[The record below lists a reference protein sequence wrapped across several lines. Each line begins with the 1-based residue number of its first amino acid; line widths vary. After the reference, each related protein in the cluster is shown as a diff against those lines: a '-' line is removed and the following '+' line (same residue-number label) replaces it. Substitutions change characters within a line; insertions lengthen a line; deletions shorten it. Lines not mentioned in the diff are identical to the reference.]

1 MKDIDPKTS
10 QVNSIKKSRTEH
22 EQWLHMYRQMLKIR
36 KFEEN
41 VNQLYTTAKM
51 PGLSHLSIG
60 QEAVAV
66 GVCESIRSDD
76 YITSTHRGHGH
87 ILARGGVEF
96 LAVFL
101 GIALSLWVDDYREE
115 KELSDR
121 ITDDYENIYYEVK
134 SNIRIIEGIIS
145 QNIDINLYEEKIL
158 EILNRDVT
166 YKQDDVIK
174 LVSNIFSL
182 TFFGETSAHRTSVAS
197 GRFNSSRNDTLTKQ
211 ISKLYE
217 HYFVR
222 LNKNGSW
229 VDDVFSQGHTIPFYA
244 AIYNVNNL
252 DSLTIKK
259 YFFSDTF
266 QNNFLFFRFARSIYM
281 MRLEETQNQLY
292 KVKNSLEHFLIEPSF
307 NLGIEF

>member
-1 MKDIDPKTS
+1 LFVGGWVYFDMK
-10 QVNSIKKSRTEH
+10 N
-22 EQWLHMYRQMLKIR
+22 
-36 KFEEN
+36 
-41 VNQLYTTAKM
+41 
-51 PGLSHLSIG
+51 
-60 QEAVAV
+60 
-66 GVCESIRSDD
+66 
-76 YITSTHRGHGH
+76 

-96 LAVFL
+96 VAVFL

>member
-1 MKDIDPKTS
+1 MK
-10 QVNSIKKSRTEH
+10 N
-22 EQWLHMYRQMLKIR
+22 
-36 KFEEN
+36 
-41 VNQLYTTAKM
+41 
-51 PGLSHLSIG
+51 
-60 QEAVAV
+60 
-66 GVCESIRSDD
+66 
-76 YITSTHRGHGH
+76 

-96 LAVFL
+96 VAVFL

-121 ITDDYENIYYEVK
+121 ITEDYENIFYEVK
-134 SNIRIIEGIIS
+134 SNIKIIEEIIS
-145 QNIDINLYEEKIL
+145 QNNDIILCEEKIL
-158 EILNRDVT
+158 EILNRKVP
-166 YKQDDVIK
+166 YKQDNVIK

-222 LNKNGSW
+222 LNKNGAW
-229 VDDVFSQGHTIPFYA
+229 VDDVFNQGHTIPFYT
-244 AIYNVNNL
+244 AIYNINNL
-252 DSLTIKK
+252 DSLIIKK

-281 MRLEETQNQLY
+281 MRLEETWDQLY
-292 KVKNSLEHFLIEPSF
+292 IVKNSLEHFLIEPSY
-307 NLGIEF
+307 NLGIIFDEN

>member
-1 MKDIDPKTS
+1 MR
-10 QVNSIKKSRTEH
+10 N
-22 EQWLHMYRQMLKIR
+22 
-36 KFEEN
+36 
-41 VNQLYTTAKM
+41 
-51 PGLSHLSIG
+51 
-60 QEAVAV
+60 
-66 GVCESIRSDD
+66 
-76 YITSTHRGHGH
+76 
-87 ILARGGVEF
+87 ILARGGIEF

-115 KELSDR
+115 SELSNR
-121 ITDDYENIYYEVK
+121 IIDDYKNIYSEVK
-134 SNIRIIEGIIS
+134 SNINIIEKVIS
-145 QNIDINLYEEKIL
+145 ENIDINLYEEKIL

-197 GRFNSSRNDTLTKQ
+197 GRFNSSKNDTLTKQ

-222 LNKNGSW
+222 LNKNGAW
-229 VDDVFSQGHTIPFYA
+229 VDDVFNQGHTIPFYT
-244 AIYNVNNL
+244 AIYNINNL
-252 DSLTIKK
+252 DSLIIKK

-281 MRLEETQNQLY
+281 MRLEETKNQLY
-292 KVKNSLEHFLIEPSF
+292 KVKNSFEHFLIEPSF
-307 NLGIEF
+307 NLGIKF

>member
-1 MKDIDPKTS
+1 MK
-10 QVNSIKKSRTEH
+10 N
-22 EQWLHMYRQMLKIR
+22 
-36 KFEEN
+36 
-41 VNQLYTTAKM
+41 
-51 PGLSHLSIG
+51 
-60 QEAVAV
+60 
-66 GVCESIRSDD
+66 
-76 YITSTHRGHGH
+76 

-96 LAVFL
+96 VAVFL

-134 SNIRIIEGIIS
+134 SNIKIIEEIIS

-158 EILNRDVT
+158 EILNRDVN

-182 TFFGETSAHRTSVAS
+182 TFFGETSAHRTSVTS
-197 GRFNSSRNDTLTKQ
+197 GRFNSSKNDTLTKQ
-211 ISKLYE
+211 IAKLYE

-222 LNKNGSW
+222 LNKNGAW
-229 VDDVFSQGHTIPFYA
+229 VDDVFSQGHTIPFYS
-244 AIYNVNNL
+244 AIYNLNNL
-252 DSLTIKK
+252 DSVTIKK

-292 KVKNSLEHFLIEPSF
+292 KVKNSLEYFLIEPSF
-307 NLGIEF
+307 NLGIKF

>member
-1 MKDIDPKTS
+1 MK
-10 QVNSIKKSRTEH
+10 N
-22 EQWLHMYRQMLKIR
+22 
-36 KFEEN
+36 
-41 VNQLYTTAKM
+41 
-51 PGLSHLSIG
+51 
-60 QEAVAV
+60 
-66 GVCESIRSDD
+66 
-76 YITSTHRGHGH
+76 

-96 LAVFL
+96 VAVFL

-121 ITDDYENIYYEVK
+121 ITEDYENIYYEVK
-134 SNIRIIEGIIS
+134 SNIKIIEAIIS
-145 QNIDINLYEEKIL
+145 QNNDIILCEEKIL
-158 EILNRDVT
+158 EILNRKVP
-166 YKQDDVIK
+166 YKQDNVIK

-222 LNKNGSW
+222 LNKNGAW
-229 VDDVFSQGHTIPFYA
+229 VDDVFNQGHTIPFYT
-244 AIYNVNNL
+244 AIYNINNL
-252 DSLTIKK
+252 DSLIIKK

-281 MRLEETQNQLY
+281 MRLEETWDQLY
-292 KVKNSLEHFLIEPSF
+292 IVKNSLEHFLIKPSY
-307 NLGIEF
+307 NLGITFDEN

>member
-1 MKDIDPKTS
+1 MGFLFVGWWVYLD
-10 QVNSIKKSRTEH
+10 
-22 EQWLHMYRQMLKIR
+22 R
-36 KFEEN
+36 KN
-41 VNQLYTTAKM
+41 
-51 PGLSHLSIG
+51 
-60 QEAVAV
+60 
-66 GVCESIRSDD
+66 
-76 YITSTHRGHGH
+76 

-96 LAVFL
+96 VAVFL

>member
-1 MKDIDPKTS
+1 MK
-10 QVNSIKKSRTEH
+10 N
-22 EQWLHMYRQMLKIR
+22 
-36 KFEEN
+36 
-41 VNQLYTTAKM
+41 
-51 PGLSHLSIG
+51 
-60 QEAVAV
+60 
-66 GVCESIRSDD
+66 
-76 YITSTHRGHGH
+76 

-96 LAVFL
+96 VAVFL

-121 ITDDYENIYYEVK
+121 ITEDYENIYYEVK
-134 SNIRIIEGIIS
+134 SNIKIIEAIIS
-145 QNIDINLYEEKIL
+145 QNNDIILCEEKIL
-158 EILNRDVT
+158 EILNRKVP
-166 YKQDDVIK
+166 YKQDNVIK

-222 LNKNGSW
+222 LNKNCAW
-229 VDDVFSQGHTIPFYA
+229 VDDVLNQGHTIPFYT
-244 AIYNVNNL
+244 AIYNINNL
-252 DSLTIKK
+252 DSLIIKK

-281 MRLEETQNQLY
+281 MRLEETWDQLY
-292 KVKNSLEHFLIEPSF
+292 IVKNSLEHFLIEPSF
-307 NLGIEF
+307 NLGITFDEN

>member
-1 MKDIDPKTS
+1 MGGWVYFDMK
-10 QVNSIKKSRTEH
+10 N
-22 EQWLHMYRQMLKIR
+22 
-36 KFEEN
+36 
-41 VNQLYTTAKM
+41 
-51 PGLSHLSIG
+51 
-60 QEAVAV
+60 
-66 GVCESIRSDD
+66 
-76 YITSTHRGHGH
+76 

-96 LAVFL
+96 VAVFL

-134 SNIRIIEGIIS
+134 SNIRIIEEIIS

-158 EILNRDVT
+158 GILNRDET

-197 GRFNSSRNDTLTKQ
+197 GRFNSSRNDTRTNQ

-281 MRLEETQNQLY
+281 MRLEETKDQLY
-292 KVKNSLEHFLIEPSF
+292 KVKNSLEQFLIAPSF